1 MHSFG
6 LADGD
11 TPRIVVDNRYSTM
24 SDSDAML
31 KLKTAMAVNDARG
44 FDEAIFISSVGAVT
58 RLSA

>member
-11 TPRIVVDNRYSTM
+11 TPRIVVDNRCSAM

-31 KLKTAMAVNDARG
+31 KLKTAMAVNGAKG
-44 FDEAIFISSVGAVT
+44 FDNAIFISGVGAVT